1 MPLKIKQSNTF
12 LWPVTVMIPVD
23 GGRFDKQTFDV
34 EFARLSVTEAEQLV
48 TSIATGER
56 TEFEGYRDMIKG
68 WRGVVDDGA
77 EVPFSDTT
85 LKQLLEIPT
94 VGPAVLAAY
103 KEATSEVARRK
114 N

>member
-1 MPLKIKQSNTF
+1 MPLKIKQSSTF
-12 LWPVTVMIPVD
+12 FWPVTVMIPVD

-34 EFARLSVTEAEQLV
+34 EFARLSVTDAEQLV
-48 TSIATGER
+48 TSIAAGER

-68 WRGVVDDGA
+68 WRGVVDDGE